1 MIFKLEADK
10 RIIDGFCAKNFYTD
24 TAKDDLGNDIPNP
37 ESKDEFFQRLI
48 GEYIKSSVVE
58 QEIYQASIQADNDFK
73 DYLNLNPKAIDIS
86 L

>member
-1 MIFKLEADK
+1 MIFKMEVDK

-24 TAKDDLGNDIPNP
+24 TAKDDLGNEIPNP
-37 ESKDEFFQRLI
+37 ESKEQFFQRLI

-58 QEIYQASIQADNDFK
+58 QEINQAEQQADNDFK
-73 DYLNLNPKAIDIS
+73 DYIKTNPKALDIS